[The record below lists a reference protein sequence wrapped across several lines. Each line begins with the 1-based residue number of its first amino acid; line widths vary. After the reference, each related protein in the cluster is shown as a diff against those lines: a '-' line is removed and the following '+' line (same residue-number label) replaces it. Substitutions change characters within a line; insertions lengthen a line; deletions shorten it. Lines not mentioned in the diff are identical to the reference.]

1 MWITIDVR
9 LAAKH
14 ITRCFLDFFIYK
26 FCQSVNQKLLPIST
40 AMYEQ
45 QYRNR
50 TETLFVPPATSICPI
65 LKHNGSRTTL
75 LSMFK
80 IICTV
85 KLLHHE
91 SYMQGKE
98 KTSTSQFVQV
108 PTDNKGCTEEVAL
121 KLLESF
127 LTFSTANILQF
138 NDGQVFSNAII
149 AELKTCWPVLKLV
162 TRHPQ
167 NHGTVERLYGV
178 LQDKLAI
185 WIHQLDWISTCY
197 QNQLLLQRK
206 QKKKLNNFFNISGR
220 SFICAERVP
229 DVDRAA
235 EDLKIFLVAIIAEC
249 KGLCTVGCGEG

>member
-108 PTDNKGCTEEVAL
+108 PTDNKGCAEEVAL

-138 NDGQVFSNAII
+138 NNGQVFSNAII

-185 WIHQLDWISTCY
+185 WIS
-197 QNQLLLQRK
+197 RK
-206 QKKKLNNFFNISGR
+206 MLIPFHIGL
-220 SFICAERVP
+220 ICAERVP